1 MASSPFPVRSV
12 ITGSGSYL
20 PEQAVTNQALAEKV
34 ETNDEWIVSRT
45 GIRKRHIIAPGE
57 LTSDMAA
64 KAARKAIEAAGIS
77 ADAVDFI
84 IVATTTPDNSFP
96 STASKVQ
103 ALLGIKRGAAFD
115 VQAVCSGFIYAL
127 SLADNFIKCGQAKT
141 VLVIGADAMSRLVD
155 WDDRSTCVLFGDGA
169 GAVIVQ
175 ASAEEEGRGILST
188 HLYSDGSYGDLLY
201 TDGGVCS
208 TGTSG
213 KLRMVGQEVF
223 KHAVEKISDALME
236 ALNANQLTID
246 AIDVLVPHQANI
258 RILAAIAK
266 RLHLPMEK
274 VVMTLGEHANTSA
287 ASIPLAL
294 DAAIAAGTI
303 TKGKLVALGAI
314 GGGLCW
320 GSSLI
325 RW

>member
-64 KAARKAIEAAGIS
+64 NAARKAIEAAGIT

-155 WDDRSTCVLFGDGA
+155 WEDRSTCVLFGDGA
-169 GAVIVQ
+169 GAVVVQ
-175 ASAEEEGRGILST
+175 ATAEEGRGILST

-208 TGTSG
+208 TGTAG

-236 ALNANQLTID
+236 ALSANQLTID
-246 AIDVLVPHQANI
+246 AIDIMVPHQANI
-258 RILAAIAK
+258 RILTAIAK
-266 RLHLPMEK
+266 KLHLPMEK
-274 VVMTLGEHANTSA
+274 VVVTVGEHANTSA

-320 GSSLI
+320 GSALI